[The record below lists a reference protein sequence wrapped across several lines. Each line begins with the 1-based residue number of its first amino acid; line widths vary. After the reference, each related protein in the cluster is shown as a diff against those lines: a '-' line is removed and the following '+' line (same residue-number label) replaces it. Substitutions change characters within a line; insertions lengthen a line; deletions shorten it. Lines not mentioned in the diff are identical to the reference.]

1 MHVVS
6 QKLIFLGLD
15 GATWTQLDKFLQED
29 LMPNLSAMIKNG
41 VKAEL
46 RSTFPYTSRTSW
58 ISMLTG
64 TNPGKHG
71 IPHHIVG
78 GKQEVPSIWK
88 ILSDHNV
95 KSIIVNDIVTYPPLQ
110 INGIMISGGFST
122 PPHSKDFVHPIS
134 LFEEINSLVDGYI
147 PSLDS
152 TIMEKL
158 QNGMFEDAFFQL
170 QEYGSKIVK
179 TSLYLANKFNWE
191 IISIVLENTDYLH
204 HFFWDKPEFLKRFYK
219 WLDEV
224 LGNFHTLSLS
234 YNANFL
240 IVSDHGFGHIEKH
253 FLINSW
259 LRDSGL
265 ANFGKPG
272 EIRRYLSKTKIKRD
286 FVRKNLSRLHLRR
299 LASKFTPSEIKKMI
313 PLEQNEDGYIQDS
326 TDVYSEAYNEI
337 TINVDD
343 PLKYEQIRND
353 VIKKLLQLHDN
364 GKKVIQ
370 AAHKR
375 EEVFHGPYVNR
386 AYDVQILTTLGYCW
400 SSSIKE
406 KYLLTTDEFGK
417 TRTGDHRPE
426 GIFLA
431 LGPDIKKGTRLEKSL
446 MIWDICPTV
455 LHMLNQEIPSYM
467 DGKVISTIFDSKSSL
482 HGKQI
487 SFQKENEKE
496 FLRKRISQKR
506 DLLNL

>member
-1 MHVVS
+1 
-6 QKLIFLGLD
+6 
-15 GATWTQLDKFLQED
+15 
-29 LMPNLSAMIKNG
+29 MPNLSAMIKNG

-95 KSIIVNDIVTYPPLQ
+95 KSIVVNDIVTYPPLQ

-122 PPHSKDFVHPIS
+122 PPHSKDFVRPIS
-134 LFEEINSLVDGYI
+134 LFEEINSLVNGYI

-191 IISIVLENTDYLH
+191 IISIVLENTDYLY

-224 LGNFHTLSLS
+224 LDNFHNLSLS
-234 YNANFL
+234 HDTNFL

-259 LRDSGL
+259 LRD
-265 ANFGKPG
+265 F
-272 EIRRYLSKTKIKRD
+272 R
-286 FVRKNLSRLHLRR
+286 SR
-299 LASKFTPSEIKKMI
+299 
-313 PLEQNEDGYIQDS
+313 
-326 TDVYSEAYNEI
+326 
-337 TINVDD
+337 
-343 PLKYEQIRND
+343 
-353 VIKKLLQLHDN
+353 
-364 GKKVIQ
+364 
-370 AAHKR
+370 
-375 EEVFHGPYVNR
+375 
-386 AYDVQILTTLGYCW
+386 
-400 SSSIKE
+400 
-406 KYLLTTDEFGK
+406 
-417 TRTGDHRPE
+417 
-426 GIFLA
+426 
-431 LGPDIKKGTRLEKSL
+431 
-446 MIWDICPTV
+446 
-455 LHMLNQEIPSYM
+455 
-467 DGKVISTIFDSKSSL
+467 
-482 HGKQI
+482 
-487 SFQKENEKE
+487 
-496 FLRKRISQKR
+496 
-506 DLLNL
+506 